1 MTLCHS
7 ILFDTFFCSKKY
19 YCEKSMTKIQ
29 IKPNKR
35 GRPPKHYTYNQ
46 INHAIQTTDS
56 MKMASEYLNMSYN
69 NFKKWA
75 KQYDLFNPLPT
86 SAGIRRR
93 NSVKI
98 SPHNLQKILEGEN
111 PSPYRETVLLKKCFQ
126 EGYLKQECSSCGT
139 DFSYIE
145 NNLWPLVLDFFDKNH
160 NNTKLENLRVLCLN
174 CVYTLQTTQKGWYR
188 HREIPLND
196 VVDNRLPRDIHI
208 EKREPTIINTSQDN
222 AVPIVDNEQSVDFI
236 PFEEFQK
243 TLEN

>member
-1 MTLCHS
+1 
-7 ILFDTFFCSKKY
+7 
-19 YCEKSMTKIQ
+19 MTKIQ

-126 EGYLKQECSSCGT
+126 EGYLKQECSCCGT

-188 HREIPLND
+188 HRDTAIRQAMDAAEPQMPDESEVIED
-196 VVDNRLPRDIHI
+196 SQSDNL
-208 EKREPTIINTSQDN
+208 TY
-222 AVPIVDNEQSVDFI
+222 I

-243 TLEN
+243 SLKN

>member
-1 MTLCHS
+1 
-7 ILFDTFFCSKKY
+7 
-19 YCEKSMTKIQ
+19 MTKIQ

-126 EGYLKQECSSCGT
+126 EGYLKQECSCCGT

-188 HREIPLND
+188 HSEIPLND

-222 AVPIVDNEQSVDFI
+222 AVPIVESEQSVDFI

>member
-1 MTLCHS
+1 
-7 ILFDTFFCSKKY
+7 
-19 YCEKSMTKIQ
+19 MTKLQ

-35 GRPPKHYTYNQ
+35 GRPAKTYTYNQ
-46 INHAIQTTDS
+46 INHAIQSTES

-75 KQYDLFNPLPT
+75 KIHKLWNPLPT

-98 SPHNLQKILEGEN
+98 SPHNLEKILNGEN
-111 PSPYRETVLLKKCFQ
+111 PSPYRETILLKKCFQ

-145 NNLWPLVLDFFDKNH
+145 DNLWPLVLDFLDKNH
-160 NNTKLENLRVLCLN
+160 KNTKLENLRTLCLN
-174 CVYTLQTTQKGWYR
+174 CVYTLQTGIKGWYR
-188 HREIPLND
+188 HRNIPLND
-196 VVDNRLPRDIHI
+196 VIDNRLPRDIHI
-208 EKREPTIINTSQDN
+208 EKREPTIIDTSQDN
-222 AVPIVDNEQSVDFI
+222 AVPIEDNQESVDFI